1 MAVILHVCTVLR
13 KIVAR
18 QIHSGTHLIDMAD
31 EISDRNEKSFNDNVE
46 VQPSPNVVIEGQA
59 KIQFSGAQDVFYNP
73 VK

>member
-1 MAVILHVCTVLR
+1 MYSTKN

-18 QIHSGTHLIDMAD
+18 QIHSGTHLVGIMAD
-31 EISDRNEKSFNDNVE
+31 AISVRNEKSFNDNVE
-46 VQPSPNVVIEGQA
+46 VQSSPNVVIEGLA